1 MFVAKTTFYFMH
13 ECVVIIVV
21 TKYNFNYLRY
31 ENVNYP
37 EDGMDGTEEYIEVC
51 GSCPENFPWLHN
63 PMGE

>member
-1 MFVAKTTFYFMH
+1 MY
-13 ECVVIIVV
+13 ECVVMIVV
-21 TKYNFNYLRY
+21 TKYNLDCLRY